1 MKKNL
6 IYDYIKTGK
15 PKSFLDI
22 AKHFKILPKDN
33 KSLTRVLSE
42 LQGEYLIFKNNRDEY
57 YAPVLEETI
66 EGILSVSQKG
76 NFGFV
81 DYDIDEESN
90 TKKSVYVKS
99 FNFNGA
105 INGDTVKVNVYK
117 SEIPGGDDL
126 THGVVTA
133 VVQRNNESVVG
144 FIKEK
149 NDTKYFVPVDN
160 RFKTS
165 KWRLISS
172 AVPTKLNDLVTCK
185 ILSYEGN
192 CIDIQVARVITNEA
206 DPMVFVKSYLE
217 QIKAPL
223 AFPENMDEEVSHIP
237 SSIVAEDWS
246 NRKDFRDQMIVT
258 IDGDDTKD
266 FDDAITVRRLK
277 NGNYF
282 LGVYIAD
289 VSYYVREETAI
300 NEEALKRGTSIY
312 LVDRVIPMLPVELS
326 NGICSLNP
334 NEDRFVLAC
343 EMEIDEYGNNVN
355 VEISQGI
362 IESKFR
368 LTYKN
373 VDKFYKTG
381 LLNEDDNPKQVKE
394 LKAMLTTAKE
404 LSLILHEHKIKEG
417 YVDFEIQE
425 PKIKLDEEGRVKS
438 IEINPRGFSEVLIED
453 FMVRANE
460 TVAKYL
466 FDAKL
471 PVLYRIHETP
481 DEDKL
486 TLLKNSLSAI
496 NISASELKANTI
508 TPKIFADFVA
518 KVKNERDDDFVKLM
532 FLRSM
537 QKAIYSDNNIGHFGL
552 ASKFYCHFTSPIRRY
567 PDLVVHRTIRNFL
580 INKEYNKL
588 DDYREM
594 LPIFGD
600 LNTKSEQK
608 AVQIERNVNDLKFA
622 EFLKNQIGKTFKVQI
637 LSILNF
643 GFFVEFEFKASGL
656 VHKSTLIDGEYEPND
671 VLTKLISA
679 NRKFTLGDYVDVV
692 VVGVDL
698 VEGKVD
704 CVLADL
710 YQDYL
715 NKKLKE
721 ESERN
726 NAKYKKQRK

>member
-6 IYDYIKTGK
+6 IYDYIKNGK
-15 PKSFLDI
+15 PKAFLEI
-22 AKHFKILPKDN
+22 AKHFKILPRDN

-42 LQGEYLIFKNNRDEY
+42 LQGEYLVFKNNRDEY

-66 EGILSVSQKG
+66 EGNLNVSQKG

-81 DYDIDEESN
+81 DYDIDEENN

-117 SEIPGGDDL
+117 SELPGGDDL

-133 VVQRNNESVVG
+133 IVQRNNQDVVG

-160 RFKTS
+160 RLKTS
-165 KWRLISS
+165 KWKLISS
-172 AVPTKLNDLVTCK
+172 TVPTKLNDLVTCN
-185 ILSYEGN
+185 ILAYEGN

-223 AFPENMDEEVSHIP
+223 SFPENMAQEVSQIP
-237 SSIVAEDWS
+237 STIVAEDWS
-246 NRKDFRDQMIVT
+246 NRKDFRDEMIVT

-266 FDDAITVRRLK
+266 FDDAITVKKLA

-289 VSYYVREETAI
+289 VSYYVREKTAI

-343 EMEIDEYGNNVN
+343 EMEIDPQGNNVN

-381 LLNEDDNPKQVKE
+381 LLNENDDPKQVKC
-394 LKAMLTTAKE
+394 LKDMLLTAKE
-404 LSLILHEHKIKEG
+404 LSLILHKYKINEG

-471 PVLYRIHETP
+471 PVLYRVHETP

-486 TLLKNSLSAI
+486 TLLKNSLAAISVSAT
-496 NISASELKANTI
+496 ELKANTI
-508 TPKIFADFVA
+508 TPKIFADFVT

-567 PDLVVHRTIRNFL
+567 PDLVIHRTIRNFL
-580 INKEYNKL
+580 INKEYDKL
-588 DDYREM
+588 DEYREM

-656 VHKSTLIDGEYEPND
+656 VHKSTLIDGEYEAND
-671 VLTKLISA
+671 VLTKLVSA

-710 YQDYL
+710 YQDYM
-715 NKKLKE
+715 NKKQKE
-721 ESERN
+721 EAERN
-726 NAKYKKQRK
+726 NAKFKKQRK